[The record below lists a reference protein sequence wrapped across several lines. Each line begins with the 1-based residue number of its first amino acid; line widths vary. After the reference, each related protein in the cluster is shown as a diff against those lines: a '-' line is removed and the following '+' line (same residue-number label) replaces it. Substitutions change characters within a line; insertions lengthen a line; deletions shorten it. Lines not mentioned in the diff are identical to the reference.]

1 MKPAPKSTMECLI
14 NIERAKYNITSTP
27 TLQWLLRLTKL
38 QMNTVSNRALYH
50 QARIVHEA
58 VRREI
63 VFRNEVL
70 ALEIGIITTPDFWD
84 CECEEDFIHSS
95 ADEACPTCGARR
107 DEQPDSRVNEVSE
120 MLGGRQ

>member
-38 QMNTVSNRALYH
+38 QMNTVTNRALYH

-58 VRREI
+58 VKREI
-63 VFRNEVL
+63 VFRNSIL
-70 ALEIGIITTPDFWD
+70 K
-84 CECEEDFIHSS
+84 
-95 ADEACPTCGARR
+95 DELLLS
-107 DEQPDSRVNEVSE
+107 EQWEVS
-120 MLGGRQ
+120 